1 MKKLFKFLF
10 IFVALAFSFNTNAL
24 TVNELSALLQKDAN
38 FKASY
43 NQEKTLN
50 KLNKILKSSGVVI
63 IIENK
68 NVFFRQNTPFELE
81 QIITPNRFAQIMD
94 DEINEITR
102 DNNPQLFEISNLLLN
117 IFSMN
122 EVNEKYFSYKL
133 SGNLNNWTL
142 ELKPNDEL
150 LSKIFNKITIQG
162 SDKVKEIVIE
172 DISKDTTV
180 LTFSDYSTDKIT
192 LNLKEQSYLVK
203 QGFFSYLCIFAYCT
217 NYCLKSQSK
226 QYYY

>member
-63 IIENK
+63 IVENK

-122 EVNEKYFSYKL
+122 EVNEKYFSYNL
-133 SGNLNNWTL
+133 SGNLNNWTI
-142 ELKPNDEL
+142 EMKPNDEL

-172 DISKDTTV
+172 DVSKDTTV

-192 LNLKEQSYLVK
+192 LNVKEQPYLVK
-203 QGFFSYLCIFAYCT
+203 
-217 NYCLKSQSK
+217 
-226 QYYY
+226 

>member
-117 IFSMN
+117 IFSMD

-203 QGFFSYLCIFAYCT
+203 
-217 NYCLKSQSK
+217 
-226 QYYY
+226 

>member
-1 MKKLFKFLF
+1 MNKLFKFLF
-10 IFVALAFSFNTNAL
+10 VFIALAFSFNTNAL
-24 TVNELSALLQKDAN
+24 TVNELSALLQKDTN

-43 NQEKTLN
+43 KQEKTLN

-180 LTFSDYSTDKIT
+180 LTFSDYSTGKIT
-192 LNLKEQSYLVK
+192 LNVKEQSYLVK
-203 QGFFSYLCIFAYCT
+203 
-217 NYCLKSQSK
+217 
-226 QYYY
+226 

>member
-1 MKKLFKFLF
+1 MNKLFKFLF
-10 IFVALAFSFNTNAL
+10 VFIALAFSFNTNAL

-38 FKASY
+38 FKASFK
-43 NQEKTLN
+43 QEKTLN

-133 SGNLNNWTL
+133 SGNLNNWTI
-142 ELKPNDEL
+142 EMKPNDEL

-172 DISKDTTV
+172 DVSKDTTI
-180 LTFSDYSTDKIT
+180 LSFSDYSTDKIT
-192 LNLKEQSYLVK
+192 LNVKEQSYLVK
-203 QGFFSYLCIFAYCT
+203 
-217 NYCLKSQSK
+217 
-226 QYYY
+226 

>member
-150 LSKIFNKITIQG
+150 LSKIFNKITIHG
-162 SDKVKEIVIE
+162 SDKVKEIVIV

-203 QGFFSYLCIFAYCT
+203 
-217 NYCLKSQSK
+217 
-226 QYYY
+226 

>member
-1 MKKLFKFLF
+1 MNKLFKFLF
-10 IFVALAFSFNTNAL
+10 VFIALAFSFNTNAL

-43 NQEKTLN
+43 KQEKTLN

-117 IFSMN
+117 IFSVN

-133 SGNLNNWTL
+133 SGNLNNWTI
-142 ELKPNDEL
+142 EMKPNDEV

-162 SDKVKEIVIE
+162 SDKVKEIVI
-172 DISKDTTV
+172 DDVSKDTTK

-192 LNLKEQSYLVK
+192 LNVKEQSYLVK
-203 QGFFSYLCIFAYCT
+203 
-217 NYCLKSQSK
+217 
-226 QYYY
+226 

>member
-1 MKKLFKFLF
+1 MLFRSKKLFKFLF

-203 QGFFSYLCIFAYCT
+203 
-217 NYCLKSQSK
+217 
-226 QYYY
+226 

>member
-1 MKKLFKFLF
+1 MNKLFKFLF
-10 IFVALAFSFNTNAL
+10 IFVALAFSFDTNAL
-24 TVNELSALLQKDAN
+24 TVNELSVLLQKDAN

-81 QIITPNRFAQIMD
+81 QIITPNRFDQIMD

-142 ELKPNDEL
+142 EMKPNDEL

-192 LNLKEQSYLVK
+192 LNVKEQSYLVK
-203 QGFFSYLCIFAYCT
+203 
-217 NYCLKSQSK
+217 
-226 QYYY
+226 

>member
-1 MKKLFKFLF
+1 MNKLFKFLF
-10 IFVALAFSFNTNAL
+10 VFIALPFSFNTNAL

-43 NQEKTLN
+43 KQEKTLN

-133 SGNLNNWTL
+133 SGNLNNWTI
-142 ELKPNDEL
+142 EMKPNDEL
-150 LSKIFNKITIQG
+150 LSKIFNKITIYG

-172 DISKDTTV
+172 DVSKDTTK

-192 LNLKEQSYLVK
+192 LNVKEQSYLVK
-203 QGFFSYLCIFAYCT
+203 
-217 NYCLKSQSK
+217 
-226 QYYY
+226 

>member
-1 MKKLFKFLF
+1 MNKLFKFLF
-10 IFVALAFSFNTNAL
+10 VFIALAFSFNTNAL

-43 NQEKTLN
+43 KQEKSLN

-133 SGNLNNWTL
+133 SGNLNNWTI
-142 ELKPNDEL
+142 EMKPNDEL

-172 DISKDTTV
+172 DVSKDTTK
-180 LTFSDYSTDKIT
+180 LTFSDYRTDKIT
-192 LNLKEQSYLVK
+192 LNVKEQSYLVK
-203 QGFFSYLCIFAYCT
+203 
-217 NYCLKSQSK
+217 
-226 QYYY
+226 

>member
-1 MKKLFKFLF
+1 MNKLFKFLF
-10 IFVALAFSFNTNAL
+10 VFIALAFSFNTNAL

-43 NQEKTLN
+43 KQEKTLN

-122 EVNEKYFSYKL
+122 EINEKYFSYKL
-133 SGNLNNWTL
+133 SGNLNNWTI
-142 ELKPNDEL
+142 EMKPNDEL

-172 DISKDTTV
+172 DVSKDTTK
-180 LTFSDYSTDKIT
+180 LTFSDYRTDKIT
-192 LNLKEQSYLVK
+192 LNVKEQSYLVK
-203 QGFFSYLCIFAYCT
+203 
-217 NYCLKSQSK
+217 
-226 QYYY
+226 

>member
-1 MKKLFKFLF
+1 MNKLFKFLF
-10 IFVALAFSFNTNAL
+10 VFIALAFSFNTNAL

-43 NQEKTLN
+43 KQEKTLN

-81 QIITPNRFAQIMD
+81 QIITPNRFAKIMD

-122 EVNEKYFSYKL
+122 EINEKYFSYKL
-133 SGNLNNWTL
+133 SGNLNNWTI
-142 ELKPNDEL
+142 EMKPNDEL

-172 DISKDTTV
+172 DVSKDTTK
-180 LTFSDYSTDKIT
+180 LTFSDYRTDKIT
-192 LNLKEQSYLVK
+192 LNVKEQSYLVK
-203 QGFFSYLCIFAYCT
+203 
-217 NYCLKSQSK
+217 
-226 QYYY
+226 

>member
-1 MKKLFKFLF
+1 MLKLFKFLF
-10 IFVALAFSFNTNAL
+10 IFIALAFSFNTYAL
-24 TVNELSALLQKDAN
+24 TVNELSALLQKDAS

-43 NQEKTLN
+43 TQEKTLN
-50 KLNKILKSSGVVI
+50 KLNKVLKSSGVVI

-81 QIITPNRFAQIMD
+81 QIITPSRFAQIMD
-94 DEINEITR
+94 DEVNEVTR

-133 SGNLNNWTL
+133 TGALNNWSL
-142 ELKPNDEL
+142 EMKPNDEL

-162 SDKVKEIVIE
+162 SDKVKEIIIE
-172 DISKDTTV
+172 DVSKDTTV
-180 LTFSDYSTDKIT
+180 LNFSDYRTDKIT
-192 LNLKEQSYLVK
+192 LNSKEQSYLVK
-203 QGFFSYLCIFAYCT
+203 
-217 NYCLKSQSK
+217 
-226 QYYY
+226 

>member
-1 MKKLFKFLF
+1 MNKLFKFLF
-10 IFVALAFSFNTNAL
+10 VFIALAFSFNTNAL

-43 NQEKTLN
+43 KQEKTLN

-203 QGFFSYLCIFAYCT
+203 
-217 NYCLKSQSK
+217 
-226 QYYY
+226 

>member
-1 MKKLFKFLF
+1 MNKLFKFLF
-10 IFVALAFSFNTNAL
+10 VFIALAFSFNTNAL
-24 TVNELSALLQKDAN
+24 TVNEISALLQKEAN

-43 NQEKTLN
+43 KQEKTLN

-133 SGNLNNWTL
+133 SGNLNNWTI
-142 ELKPNDEL
+142 EMKPNDEL

-172 DISKDTTV
+172 DVSKDTTK

-192 LNLKEQSYLVK
+192 LNVKEQSYLVK
-203 QGFFSYLCIFAYCT
+203 
-217 NYCLKSQSK
+217 
-226 QYYY
+226 

>member
-1 MKKLFKFLF
+1 MLKLFKFLF
-10 IFVALAFSFNTNAL
+10 IFIALAFSFNTYAL

-43 NQEKTLN
+43 TQEKTLN
-50 KLNKILKSSGVVI
+50 KLNKVLKSSGVII

-94 DEINEITR
+94 DEVNEITR

-133 SGNLNNWTL
+133 TGELDNWSL
-142 ELKPNDEL
+142 EMKPNDEL
-150 LSKIFNKITIQG
+150 LSKIFNKITIKG
-162 SDKVKEIVIE
+162 SDKVKEIIIE
-172 DISKDTTV
+172 DVSKDTTV
-180 LTFSDYSTDKIT
+180 LAFSDYRTDKIT
-192 LNLKEQSYLVK
+192 LNSKEQSYLVK
-203 QGFFSYLCIFAYCT
+203 
-217 NYCLKSQSK
+217 
-226 QYYY
+226 

>member
-1 MKKLFKFLF
+1 MNKLFKFLF
-10 IFVALAFSFNTNAL
+10 VFIALAFSFNTNAL

-180 LTFSDYSTDKIT
+180 LTFSDYSTGKLT
-192 LNLKEQSYLVK
+192 STVKEQSYLVK
-203 QGFFSYLCIFAYCT
+203 
-217 NYCLKSQSK
+217 
-226 QYYY
+226 

>member
-1 MKKLFKFLF
+1 MLKLFKFLF
-10 IFVALAFSFNTNAL
+10 IFIALAFSFNTYAL

-43 NQEKTLN
+43 TQKKTLN
-50 KLNKILKSSGVVI
+50 RLNKVLKSSGVVI
-63 IIENK
+63 IIDNK

-94 DEINEITR
+94 DEVNEITR

-133 SGNLNNWTL
+133 SGELDNWTL
-142 ELKPNDEL
+142 EMKPNDEL

-162 SDKVKEIVIE
+162 SDKVKEIIIE
-172 DISKDTTV
+172 DESKDITV
-180 LTFSDYSTDKIT
+180 LTFSDYRTDKIT
-192 LNLKEQSYLVK
+192 LNSKEQSYLVK
-203 QGFFSYLCIFAYCT
+203 
-217 NYCLKSQSK
+217 
-226 QYYY
+226 

>member
-180 LTFSDYSTDKIT
+180 LTFSDYSTGKIT
-192 LNLKEQSYLVK
+192 LNVKEQSYLVK
-203 QGFFSYLCIFAYCT
+203 
-217 NYCLKSQSK
+217 
-226 QYYY
+226 

>member
-43 NQEKTLN
+43 KQEKTLN

-133 SGNLNNWTL
+133 SGNLNNWTI
-142 ELKPNDEL
+142 EMKPNDEL

-172 DISKDTTV
+172 DVSKDTTK
-180 LTFSDYSTDKIT
+180 LTFSDYRTDKIT
-192 LNLKEQSYLVK
+192 LNVKEQSYLVK
-203 QGFFSYLCIFAYCT
+203 
-217 NYCLKSQSK
+217 
-226 QYYY
+226 

>member
-43 NQEKTLN
+43 NQKKTLN

-172 DISKDTTV
+172 DVSKDTTK

-192 LNLKEQSYLVK
+192 LNVKEQSYLVK
-203 QGFFSYLCIFAYCT
+203 
-217 NYCLKSQSK
+217 
-226 QYYY
+226 

>member
-94 DEINEITR
+94 DEINEIPR

-203 QGFFSYLCIFAYCT
+203 
-217 NYCLKSQSK
+217 
-226 QYYY
+226 

>member
-1 MKKLFKFLF
+1 MNKLFKFLF
-10 IFVALAFSFNTNAL
+10 VFIALAFSFNTNAL

-43 NQEKTLN
+43 KQEKTLN

-94 DEINEITR
+94 DEINEITS

-117 IFSMN
+117 IFYMN

-133 SGNLNNWTL
+133 SGNLNNWTI
-142 ELKPNDEL
+142 EMKANDEL

-172 DISKDTTV
+172 DVSKDTTV

-192 LNLKEQSYLVK
+192 LNVKEQSYLVK
-203 QGFFSYLCIFAYCT
+203 
-217 NYCLKSQSK
+217 
-226 QYYY
+226 

>member
-1 MKKLFKFLF
+1 MNKLFKFLF
-10 IFVALAFSFNTNAL
+10 VFIALAFSFNTNAL

-43 NQEKTLN
+43 KQEKTLN

-172 DISKDTTV
+172 DVSKDTTK
-180 LTFSDYSTDKIT
+180 LTFSDYRTDKIT
-192 LNLKEQSYLVK
+192 LNVKEQSYLVK
-203 QGFFSYLCIFAYCT
+203 
-217 NYCLKSQSK
+217 
-226 QYYY
+226 

>member
-1 MKKLFKFLF
+1 MNKLFKFLF
-10 IFVALAFSFNTNAL
+10 VFIALAFSFNTNAL

-43 NQEKTLN
+43 KQEKTLN

-133 SGNLNNWTL
+133 SGNLNNWTI
-142 ELKPNDEL
+142 EMKPNDEL

-162 SDKVKEIVIE
+162 SDKVNEIVIE
-172 DISKDTTV
+172 DVSKDTTK

-192 LNLKEQSYLVK
+192 LNVKEQSYLVK
-203 QGFFSYLCIFAYCT
+203 
-217 NYCLKSQSK
+217 
-226 QYYY
+226 

>member
-1 MKKLFKFLF
+1 MNKLFKFLF
-10 IFVALAFSFNTNAL
+10 VFIALAFSFNTNAL

-43 NQEKTLN
+43 KQEKTLN

-133 SGNLNNWTL
+133 SGNLNNWTI
-142 ELKPNDEL
+142 EMKPNDEL

-172 DISKDTTV
+172 DVSKDTTK
-180 LTFSDYSTDKIT
+180 LTFSDYRTDKIT
-192 LNLKEQSYLVK
+192 LNVKEQSHLVK
-203 QGFFSYLCIFAYCT
+203 
-217 NYCLKSQSK
+217 
-226 QYYY
+226 

>member
-24 TVNELSALLQKDAN
+24 TVNDLSALLQKDAN

-203 QGFFSYLCIFAYCT
+203 
-217 NYCLKSQSK
+217 
-226 QYYY
+226 

>member
-1 MKKLFKFLF
+1 MNKLFKFLF

-162 SDKVKEIVIE
+162 SDKLKEIVIE
-172 DISKDTTV
+172 DVSKDTTV
-180 LTFSDYSTDKIT
+180 LTFSDYSTGKIT
-192 LNLKEQSYLVK
+192 LNVKEQSYLVK
-203 QGFFSYLCIFAYCT
+203 
-217 NYCLKSQSK
+217 
-226 QYYY
+226 

>member
-1 MKKLFKFLF
+1 MNKLFKFLIVF
-10 IFVALAFSFNTNAL
+10 IALAFSFNTNAL

-43 NQEKTLN
+43 KQEKSLN

-63 IIENK
+63 IVENK

-133 SGNLNNWTL
+133 SGNLNNWTI
-142 ELKPNDEL
+142 EMKPNDEL

-172 DISKDTTV
+172 DVSKDTTK

-192 LNLKEQSYLVK
+192 LNVKEHSYLVK
-203 QGFFSYLCIFAYCT
+203 
-217 NYCLKSQSK
+217 
-226 QYYY
+226 

>member
-1 MKKLFKFLF
+1 MLKLFKFLF
-10 IFVALAFSFNTNAL
+10 IFIALAFSFNTYAL
-24 TVNELSALLQKDAN
+24 TVNELNALLQKDAN

-43 NQEKTLN
+43 TQEKTLN
-50 KLNKILKSSGVVI
+50 KLNKVLKSSGVVI

-94 DEINEITR
+94 DEVNEITR

-133 SGNLNNWTL
+133 SGELDNWYL
-142 ELKPNDEL
+142 EMKPNDEL
-150 LSKIFNKITIQG
+150 LSKIFNKITIKG
-162 SDKVKEIVIE
+162 SDKVKEIIIE
-172 DISKDTTV
+172 DVSKDTTV
-180 LTFSDYSTDKIT
+180 LAFSDYRTDKIT
-192 LNLKEQSYLVK
+192 LNSKEQSYLVK
-203 QGFFSYLCIFAYCT
+203 
-217 NYCLKSQSK
+217 
-226 QYYY
+226 

>member
-1 MKKLFKFLF
+1 MNKLFKFLF

-172 DISKDTTV
+172 DISKDTTL
-180 LTFSDYSTDKIT
+180 LTFSDYSTGKIT
-192 LNLKEQSYLVK
+192 LNVKEQSYLVK
-203 QGFFSYLCIFAYCT
+203 
-217 NYCLKSQSK
+217 
-226 QYYY
+226 

>member
-1 MKKLFKFLF
+1 MNKLFKFLF

-50 KLNKILKSSGVVI
+50 KLDKILKSSGVVI

-180 LTFSDYSTDKIT
+180 LTFSDYSTGKIT
-192 LNLKEQSYLVK
+192 LNVKEQSYLVK
-203 QGFFSYLCIFAYCT
+203 
-217 NYCLKSQSK
+217 
-226 QYYY
+226 

>member
-43 NQEKTLN
+43 NQKKTLN

-172 DISKDTTV
+172 DVSKDTTK
-180 LTFSDYSTDKIT
+180 LTFSDYRTDKIT
-192 LNLKEQSYLVK
+192 LNVKEQSYLVK
-203 QGFFSYLCIFAYCT
+203 
-217 NYCLKSQSK
+217 
-226 QYYY
+226 

>member
-1 MKKLFKFLF
+1 MNKLFKFLF
-10 IFVALAFSFNTNAL
+10 VFIALAFSFNTNAL

-43 NQEKTLN
+43 KQEKSLN

-63 IIENK
+63 IVENK

-122 EVNEKYFSYKL
+122 EINEKYFSYKL
-133 SGNLNNWTL
+133 SGNLNNWTI
-142 ELKPNDEL
+142 EMKPNDEL

-172 DISKDTTV
+172 DVSKDTTK

-192 LNLKEQSYLVK
+192 LNVKEHSYLVK
-203 QGFFSYLCIFAYCT
+203 
-217 NYCLKSQSK
+217 
-226 QYYY
+226 

>member
-1 MKKLFKFLF
+1 MLKLFKFLF
-10 IFVALAFSFNTNAL
+10 IFIALAFSFNTYAL

-43 NQEKTLN
+43 TQEKTLN
-50 KLNKILKSSGVVI
+50 KLNKVLKSSGVVI

-81 QIITPNRFAQIMD
+81 QIITPSRFAQIMD
-94 DEINEITR
+94 DEVNEVTR

-133 SGNLNNWTL
+133 TGALNNWSL
-142 ELKPNDEL
+142 EMKPNDEL

-162 SDKVKEIVIE
+162 SDKVKEIIIE
-172 DISKDTTV
+172 DVSKDTTV
-180 LTFSDYSTDKIT
+180 LNFSDYRTDKIT
-192 LNLKEQSYLVK
+192 LNSKEQSYLVK
-203 QGFFSYLCIFAYCT
+203 
-217 NYCLKSQSK
+217 
-226 QYYY
+226 

>member
-1 MKKLFKFLF
+1 MNKLFKFLF
-10 IFVALAFSFNTNAL
+10 VFIALAFSFNTNAL

-43 NQEKTLN
+43 KQEKTLN

-122 EVNEKYFSYKL
+122 EVNEKYFSYML

-172 DISKDTTV
+172 GISKDTTV

-203 QGFFSYLCIFAYCT
+203 
-217 NYCLKSQSK
+217 
-226 QYYY
+226 

>member
-1 MKKLFKFLF
+1 MLKLFKFLF
-10 IFVALAFSFNTNAL
+10 IFIALAFSFNTYAL

-43 NQEKTLN
+43 TQEKTLN
-50 KLNKILKSSGVVI
+50 RLNKVLKSSGDVI

-94 DEINEITR
+94 DEVNEITR
-102 DNNPQLFEISNLLLN
+102 DNNRQLFEISNLLLN

-133 SGNLNNWTL
+133 SGELDNWTL
-142 ELKPNDEL
+142 EMKPNDEL

-172 DISKDTTV
+172 DVSKDITV
-180 LTFSDYSTDKIT
+180 LTFCDYRTDKIT
-192 LNLKEQSYLVK
+192 LNSKEQSYLVK
-203 QGFFSYLCIFAYCT
+203 
-217 NYCLKSQSK
+217 
-226 QYYY
+226 